1 MSWLVTG
8 GAGYIG
14 SHVLAAFRRRGIP
27 TVAFDD
33 LSSGRSDRVGGTELV
48 VADVLDGAALEAAF
62 RRYAVTGVLHLAA
75 KKDVAESV
83 ADPLRYYRENV
94 EGLRVLLAAMR
105 ACSVERIVFSSS
117 AAVYGGD
124 GLAPVQ
130 ETDACSPANPYGR
143 TKLMDEELI
152 RDVAAASRLRW
163 MCLRYFNV
171 SGAEPPLEADLDS
184 PSLVS
189 SAVRAAAGGQAP
201 RIYGDDYPTPDG
213 TCVRDYVHVADVAEA
228 HVAAALALEGDAAT
242 DQPLNVGTGRGYS
255 VREVMRTVQ
264 RVAADA
270 GTAVPEP
277 EVLPR
282 RPGDVARS
290 VAAVDRIGSVL
301 GWAATRGLEEMV
313 RSTFDSM
320 TRSRRAVPVGR

>member
-1 MSWLVTG
+1 MSWLITG

-14 SHVLAAFRRRGIP
+14 SHVVAAFRRRGIP
-27 TVAFDD
+27 VVAYDD
-33 LSSGRSDRVGGTELV
+33 LSTGRPERVGGSDLV
-48 VADVLDGAALEAAF
+48 VGDVLDGAALERAL
-62 RRYAVTGVLHLAA
+62 RRYEVTGVLHLAA

-105 ACSVERIVFSSS
+105 TCAVDRLVFSSS

-124 GLAPVQ
+124 GSAPVQ

-143 TKLMDEELI
+143 TKLIDEELI
-152 RDVAAASRLRW
+152 GDVATAWPLRW
-163 MCLRYFNV
+163 LCLRYFNV
-171 SGAEPPLEADLDS
+171 SGAEPPLEADLES
-184 PSLVS
+184 PSLVA
-189 SAVRAAAGGQAP
+189 SAVRAAARGEAP
-201 RIYGDDYPTPDG
+201 RILGDDYPTPDG

-228 HVAAALALEGDAAT
+228 HVAAALALQDGRVSGTA
-242 DQPLNVGTGRGYS
+242 LNVGTGRGYS
-255 VREVMRTVQ
+255 VREVVETVR

-270 GTAVPEP
+270 GVAVPEP

-290 VAAVDRIGSVL
+290 VAAVERIGAVL
-301 GWAATRGLEEMV
+301 GWTATRGLEEMV

-320 TRSRRAVPVGR
+320 ERTGRAVPVGP